1 MRATDIDLL
10 IASFTGGPGLTSM
23 LLIPSLPLSGALMND
38 HHIYQELGHF
48 ATEPLLP
55 AEGWT
60 IGAAF
65 LLGLSVLGLL
75 FLLQHW
81 LGLGG

>member
-1 MRATDIDLL
+1 MA
-10 IASFTGGPGLTSM
+10 
-23 LLIPSLPLSGALMND
+23 LIPSSPDSGASMND

-55 AEGWT
+55 AEGRA

-65 LLGLSVLGLL
+65 VIGLSVLGALY
-75 FLLQHW
+75 LLQHW
-81 LGLGG
+81 LGAAG

>member
-1 MRATDIDLL
+1 
-10 IASFTGGPGLTSM
+10 
-23 LLIPSLPLSGALMND
+23 MND

-55 AEGWT
+55 AEGRA

-65 LLGLSVLGLL
+65 VIGLSVLGTLY
-75 FLLQHW
+75 LLQHW
-81 LGLGG
+81 LGAAG

>member
-1 MRATDIDLL
+1 
-10 IASFTGGPGLTSM
+10 
-23 LLIPSLPLSGALMND
+23 MND

-55 AEGWT
+55 AEGRT